1 MKTVFC
7 FLFLVITFSTS
18 NSQIVKLHGQLKVT
32 GTKLVDAKNND
43 VVLHGMSFGWHN
55 WWPRFYNADAVHE
68 LANKWNC
75 TVIRAAMGIEP
86 DSGYLKAPKRSI
98 ELITNVIDACIKENV
113 YVIIDWH
120 DHNIHHEKAV
130 EFFSSM
136 SKKYGANPHIIYEIF
151 NEPDHETWTE
161 VKAYS
166 EAVIKAIRANDPDNI
181 ILVGSPHWSQD
192 VHLAAEDPIKGY
204 SNLMYTMHFYAGT
217 HKKWLRDRTDE
228 AIKKG
233 LPVFV
238 SECAGMQATGDG
250 PLDHN
255 EWKAFADWMSE
266 KRLSWIGWSVSDKNE
281 TCSVLE
287 KPAVSNGNWKEEDI
301 KDWGKLV
308 KSYLISYKN

>member
-1 MKTVFC
+1 MKFVIA
-7 FLFLVITFSTS
+7 FLFFMSMFFTS
-18 NSQIVKLHGQLKVT
+18 RSQIVKLHGQLKVK
-32 GTKLVDAKNND
+32 GTKLVDAKDKD
-43 VVLHGMSFGWHN
+43 VALHGMSFGWHN
-55 WWPRFYNADAVHE
+55 WWPRFYNVDAVHE
-68 LANKWNC
+68 LATKWNC

-86 DSGYLKAPKRSI
+86 DSGYLKNPERSV

-120 DHNIHHEKAV
+120 DHNIHQEKAV
-130 EFFSSM
+130 EFFSFM
-136 SKKYGANPHIIYEIF
+136 SKKYGANPHVIYEIF
-151 NEPDHETWTE
+151 NEPDHETWAE

-181 ILVGSPHWSQD
+181 IFVGSPHWSQD
-192 VHLAAEDPIKGY
+192 VHVAAGDPVKGY

-250 PLDHN
+250 PLDLN
-255 EWKAFADWMSE
+255 EWKAFVEWMNE
-266 KRLSWIGWSVSDKNE
+266 NKLSWIGWSVSDKNE

-287 KPAVSNGNWKEEDI
+287 KTATSGGNWKEEDI
-301 KDWGKLV
+301 KEWGKLV
-308 KSYLISYKN
+308 KSYLNGYKN

>member
-1 MKTVFC
+1 MRTFFC
-7 FLFLVITFSTS
+7 SVFLVIIFFSS
-18 NSQIVKLHGQLKVT
+18 NSQVVKLRGQLKVK
-32 GTKLVDAKNND
+32 GTTLVDAKGND
-43 VVLHGMSFGWHN
+43 VALHGMSFGWHN

-68 LANKWNC
+68 LTTKWNC

-86 DSGYLKAPKRSI
+86 DSGYLKNPKRSL
-98 ELITNVIDACIKENV
+98 ELITNVIESCIKENV

-120 DHNIHHEKAV
+120 DHNIHQEEAV

-136 SKKYGANPHIIYEIF
+136 SKKYGSNPHVIYEIY
-151 NEPDHETWTE
+151 NEPDRETWPE

-192 VHLAAEDPIKGY
+192 LHLAAADPIKGY
-204 SNLMYTMHFYAGT
+204 DNLMYTMHFYAGT
-217 HKKWLRDRTDE
+217 HKKWLRDRSDE

-233 LPVFV
+233 LPIFI
-238 SECAGMQATGDG
+238 SECAGMEASGDG

-255 EWKAFADWMSE
+255 EWKEFVDWMNE
-266 KRLSWIGWSVSDKNE
+266 RKLSWIGWSVSDKKE

-287 KPAVSNGNWKEEDI
+287 KTATSNGGWKDEDI
-301 KDWGKLV
+301 KEWGKLV
-308 KSYLISYKN
+308 KNYLNNYRN

>member
-1 MKTVFC
+1 MKVVFSLF
-7 FLFLVITFSTS
+7 FLIVIFFTS
-18 NSQIVKLHGQLKVT
+18 NSQIVKLHGQLKVK
-32 GTKLVDAKNND
+32 GTALVDAKGND

-55 WWPRFYNADAVHE
+55 WWPRFYNAGAVHE
-68 LANKWNC
+68 LATKWNC

-86 DSGYLKAPKRSI
+86 DSGYLKNPRRSL

-120 DHNIHHEKAV
+120 DHNIHQKEAI

-151 NEPDHETWTE
+151 NEPDHETWAE

-192 VHLAAEDPIKGY
+192 VHIAAGDPIKGY
-204 SNLMYTMHFYAGT
+204 DNLMYTMHFYAGT

-255 EWKAFADWMSE
+255 EWKAFVDWMNE
-266 KRLSWIGWSVSDKNE
+266 NKLSWIGWSVSDKNE

-287 KPAVSNGNWKEEDI
+287 KTAAPGGSWGEEDI
-301 KDWGKLV
+301 KEWGKLV
-308 KSYLISYKN
+308 KSFLVGYKN